1 MEENLNEGRTQ
12 IKRQYGQYSKIK
24 VNEKAPVRN
33 KVIGFVGKRF
43 VTEEEMKNFLSKMNE
58 ETGKS
63 FDDKKWFG
71 RNQRYF
77 ESFENRGQKVIT
89 LSKYGK
95 RVLEMIGKTT
105 QKQTINECVGLFKN
119 IRLNEGKLVNP
130 SDVKDGATS
139 LTDRIKMIESDNK
152 SVGEDVCD
160 MKLLNTLYTTLSKT
174 LRTPENKLM
183 IIDSESNAYDFV
195 LALFIGFQKKR
206 EAGDKNVQF
215 VTELSFN
222 SPWHS
227 SNQRRPAY
235 HWHIADANIDLITY
249 EDGDDYSDF
258 QIVVYPI
265 NQEKALI
272 EWANKNLS
280 LEDTEY

>member
-58 ETGKS
+58 ESGKT

-105 QKQTINECVGLFKN
+105 QKQSINESIGLFKN
-119 IRLNEGKLVNP
+119 IKLNETTNWEDIYEAITVE
-130 SDVKDGATS
+130 DY
-139 LTDRIKMIESDNK
+139 IE
-152 SVGEDVCD
+152 
-160 MKLLNTLYTTLSKT
+160 Y
-174 LRTPENKLM
+174 
-183 IIDSESNAYDFV
+183 SE
-195 LALFIGFQKKR
+195 
-206 EAGDKNVQF
+206 
-215 VTELSFN
+215 
-222 SPWHS
+222 
-227 SNQRRPAY
+227 
-235 HWHIADANIDLITY
+235 
-249 EDGDDYSDF
+249 GDDTWIEIAQNILTLLKLEGKAVYWVTSEDEDPKQDKLERLQQRAKTENVTK
-258 QIVVYPI
+258 QITGENEGPDGKGSAFYYDLKTPFVYYEGQGIQTWILPI
-265 NQEKALI
+265 NIYKKL
-272 EWANKNLS
+272 
-280 LEDTEY
+280 

>member
-33 KVIGFVGKRF
+33 RVIGFVGKRF

-105 QKQTINECVGLFKN
+105 QKQSINESIGLFKN
-119 IRLNEGKLVNP
+119 IKLNETTNWEDIYEAITVE
-130 SDVKDGATS
+130 DY
-139 LTDRIKMIESDNK
+139 IE
-152 SVGEDVCD
+152 
-160 MKLLNTLYTTLSKT
+160 Y
-174 LRTPENKLM
+174 
-183 IIDSESNAYDFV
+183 SE
-195 LALFIGFQKKR
+195 
-206 EAGDKNVQF
+206 
-215 VTELSFN
+215 
-222 SPWHS
+222 
-227 SNQRRPAY
+227 
-235 HWHIADANIDLITY
+235 
-249 EDGDDYSDF
+249 GDDTWIEIAQNILTLLKLEGKAVYWVTSEDEDPKQDKLERLQQRAKTENVTK
-258 QIVVYPI
+258 QITGENEGPDGKGSAFYYDLKTPMVYYEGQGIRTWILPVNI
-265 NQEKALI
+265 YKKL
-272 EWANKNLS
+272 
-280 LEDTEY
+280 